1 MCTRNKQSEKRYRVE
16 ACRCACRSWF
26 CDRCSIRM
34 GLSVRTALEIFMRAN
49 GWIPFMVT
57 LTCNP
62 AWFQSPADAYF
73 FCRKFTGKL
82 VQELRRRNGQGRCCF
97 GGGGVRLR
105 SSHYF
110 VGFELHKSGWPHWHI
125 VLDGTFCDIEVLRK
139 LWDSFG
145 RRSGKPGIGHVFF
158 TEKKTDWTIEMA
170 IAYVTKYLTD
180 RPENGWP
187 EWIMQSQKRI
197 RRFSSSQ
204 GLDLLAGIV
213 KKRPRPD
220 ASRAQHDETCF
231 CRTCRG
237 EEKPRCREST
247 GMCHADRIRR
257 CGSTTVVFVVGEH
270 ERPDGEIVEQ
280 RRYVATFADS
290 LATTAAIFGIFAE
303 DATVVDLGNVGLD
316 TLRGLCDRKRLQDWK
331 RHVRREEKLRML
343 RPKRQQS
350 LVDVEPDRA
359 AEALAL

>member
-1 MCTRNKQSEKRYRVE
+1 MCTREKHSEKSYRVE

-34 GLSVRTALEIFMRAN
+34 GLSVRTALEIFMRAS

-62 AWFQSPADAYF
+62 AWFKSPEDAYF

-82 VQELRRRNGQGRCCF
+82 VQELRRRNGHGRCCV
-97 GGGGVRLR
+97 GGGGVRLQ
-105 SSHYF
+105 SGHYF

-187 EWIMQSQKRI
+187 DWIMQSQQRI

-213 KKRPRPD
+213 KKRPRTN

-237 EEKPRCREST
+237 EAKPRCREST
-247 GMCHADRIRR
+247 GICHAERIRR

-270 ERPDGEIVEQ
+270 ERSDGEIVEE
-280 RRYVATFADS
+280 RRYVATIADS
-290 LATTAAIFGIFAE
+290 LTTTAAMFGIFAE
-303 DATVVDLGNVGLD
+303 DATVVDLGNVSLD
-316 TLRGLCDRKRLQDWK
+316 TLRGLCDRKRLQEAK
-331 RHVRREEKLRML
+331 RQARREEKLRML
-343 RPKRQQS
+343 RPKRQQP
-350 LVDVEPDRA
+350 LVEVEPDRG